1 MLQRKLK
8 VVHKVGELSG
18 NNIADAV
25 TKLNDDK
32 IVETDQNPRNIEE
45 IIILLD
51 QRDEILN

>member
-1 MLQRKLK
+1 MPQKKLK
-8 VVHKVGELSG
+8 VVHKAGELSG
-18 NNIADAV
+18 SNIADAV

>member
-1 MLQRKLK
+1 MLQKKLK
-8 VVHKVGELSG
+8 VVHKAGELSG
-18 NNIADAV
+18 SNIADAV

>member
-1 MLQRKLK
+1 MVQKKLK
-8 VVHKVGELSG
+8 VVHKAGELSG

>member
-1 MLQRKLK
+1 MLQKKLK
-8 VVHKVGELSG
+8 VVHKAGELSG

-51 QRDEILN
+51 QRGEILN